1 MSEFKG
7 KCELRYEECTEIT
20 WQCVIMNIVKFKIN
34 IEMDKCEYIYIYI
47 YTYTAILKISLYTK
61 SVFFGTSYRFY
72 PIDFDINIQ
81 HTQNWGRGGTR
92 WRSWWRHCAKSRK
105 DAGSIPD
112 GVIAIFH

>member
-47 YTYTAILKISLYTK
+47 YIYCYSENKSLYK
-61 SVFFGTSYRFY
+61 ICFFWNFL
-72 PIDFDINIQ
+72 
-81 HTQNWGRGGTR
+81 
-92 WRSWWRHCAKSRK
+92 
-105 DAGSIPD
+105 
-112 GVIAIFH
+112 